1 KVSQDPD
8 KIPPMRVSSQRP
20 PAVKAWRDSD
30 PLAARR
36 LQTCRKRL
44 ASVASN
50 HNMALENLLL
60 PETLLDLSCGPP
72 EPITPES
79 VERRLNDLGARDWQV
94 QATSAVITVA
104 LLDPDPLEPL
114 VNRRG

>member
-1 KVSQDPD
+1 
-8 KIPPMRVSSQRP
+8 QRP

-44 ASVASN
+44 ASVATN
-50 HNMALENLLL
+50 HNMPLENLLL
-60 PETLLDLSCGPP
+60 PETLREICWRPP

-79 VERRLNDLGARDWQV
+79 VERRMNDLVARYCQV
-94 QATSAVITVA
+94 QATTADITVA